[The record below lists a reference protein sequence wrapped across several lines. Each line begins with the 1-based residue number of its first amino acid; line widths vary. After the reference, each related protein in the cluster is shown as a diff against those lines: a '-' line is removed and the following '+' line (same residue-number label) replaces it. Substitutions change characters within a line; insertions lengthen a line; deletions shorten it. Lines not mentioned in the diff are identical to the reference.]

1 MVAIRFRLMQKQTP
15 NGELLRGCI
24 EITPGDGV
32 LLSEDEVQNVILCA
46 APVLVTTRFL
56 ASTYLAW
63 RVGLEFD
70 VELLSK
76 HEFDA
81 HIEHVQDMLWACFPN
96 EVKSSHVRFYYDDE
110 TADPDDPRTLEKW
123 GEAVSRPDND
133 LALHQS
139 AI

>member
-1 MVAIRFRLMQKQTP
+1 MQKQTP
-15 NGELLRGCI
+15 NGALLRGCI

-46 APVLVTTRFL
+46 SPVLVTTQFV

-63 RVGLEFD
+63 RVGLEYD

-81 HIEHVQDMLWACFPN
+81 HVQHVQDMLWACFPN
-96 EVKSSHVRFYYDDE
+96 EVKSLHVRFYYDDE
-110 TADPDDPRTLEKW
+110 TADPEDPRTSKS
-123 GEAVSRPDND
+123 GKKSSPGPND
-133 LALHQS
+133 LALHRS